1 MGRQPSDARHRRR
14 LRVPGPAL
22 RHHHRRDTAEHR
34 PRKSDGRPRAD
45 LRRPRGRELG
55 RPRAAH
61 PGPGHV
67 AQAPRVHRGGAL
79 HRRPTDSDHAEAS
92 LPERPRSGD
101 RLARLRDPG
110 RDAHRSDVV
119 LSRHRRAAAHLHLG
133 LRDQRGL
140 RRLLDDSVAGAAAGA
155 LHLGH
160 LAVVHLR
167 RQRAAGRARPAV
179 QDLVAR
185 LRGTSGEGRG
195 DRVAQQLLEVQDLH
209 TQFFTRDG
217 VVRAVDGVSFE
228 LAAGETLGIVGE
240 SGCGKSVT
248 ALSLMRL
255 IPIPPGKIVKGSIV
269 FDGAD
274 VLKMDDDEVRGIR
287 GNNIAM
293 IFQDP
298 MTSLN
303 PVLTI
308 SRQIS
313 EALELHLKM
322 DKSEAR
328 KRTVELL
335 DLVGIP
341 GAKKRLDDYP
351 HQFSG
356 GMRQRVM
363 IAMALSCNPKL
374 ILADEPTTALDVTI
388 QAQILDLLKNLA
400 REFRTAFILITHD
413 LGVVAGMT
421 QRIHVMYGGKIVEK
435 ADTAELFANP
445 KMPYTWGLLRSIP
458 RLDERRKAKLLPIE
472 GLPPDLIAPPPGC
485 RFEPRCQYRREVC
498 REKEPELVHIPNS
511 KPDHEARCWG
521 TQQGGWLVDTDWRK
535 EVGDTRVLEEIKQ
548 EVAQLPPEPKPGDVP
563 PAPTAI

>member
-1 MGRQPSDARHRRR
+1 MP
-14 LRVPGPAL
+14 
-22 RHHHRRDTAEHR
+22 
-34 PRKSDGRPRAD
+34 
-45 LRRPRGRELG
+45 
-55 RPRAAH
+55 
-61 PGPGHV
+61 
-67 AQAPRVHRGGAL
+67 
-79 HRRPTDSDHAEAS
+79 
-92 LPERPRSGD
+92 
-101 RLARLRDPG
+101 
-110 RDAHRSDVV
+110 
-119 LSRHRRAAAHLHLG
+119 
-133 LRDQRGL
+133 
-140 RRLLDDSVAGAAAGA
+140 
-155 LHLGH
+155 
-160 LAVVHLR
+160 
-167 RQRAAGRARPAV
+167 
-179 QDLVAR
+179 
-185 LRGTSGEGRG
+185 
-195 DRVAQQLLEVQDLH
+195 LLEVKDLH
-209 TQFFTRDG
+209 TSFFTRDG

-228 LAAGETLGIVGE
+228 LNAGETLGLVGE

-255 IPIPPGKIVKGSIV
+255 IPMPPGKITEGQIV
-269 FDGAD
+269 FDGTD
-274 VLKMDDDEVRGIR
+274 VLQMDDDDVRGIR

-322 DKSEAR
+322 DRSEAR
-328 KRTVELL
+328 KRTTELL
-335 DLVGIP
+335 ELVGIP
-341 GAKKRLDDYP
+341 SAGKRLDDYP

-421 QRIHVMYGGKIVEK
+421 QRIHVMYAGRIVEK
-435 ADTAELFANP
+435 ADTGELFANP

-458 RLDERRKAKLLPIE
+458 RLDERRKERLVPIE

-485 RFEPRCQYRREVC
+485 RFEPRCQYRRDLC
-498 REKEPELVHIPNS
+498 REREPELASVPGA
-511 KPDHEARCWG
+511 KPDHQARCHG
-521 TQQGGWLVDTDWRK
+521 TQAGGWLVDLDWRS
-535 EVGDTRVLEEIKQ
+535 EIGDVRVLEEIKQ
-548 EVAQLPPEPKPGDVP
+548 EVAAVP
-563 PAPTAI
+563 AEAARLGAADLTPREGP

>member
-1 MGRQPSDARHRRR
+1 
-14 LRVPGPAL
+14 
-22 RHHHRRDTAEHR
+22 
-34 PRKSDGRPRAD
+34 
-45 LRRPRGRELG
+45 
-55 RPRAAH
+55 
-61 PGPGHV
+61 V
-67 AQAPRVHRGGAL
+67 AQL
-79 HRRPTDSDHAEAS
+79 
-92 LPERPRSGD
+92 
-101 RLARLRDPG
+101 
-110 RDAHRSDVV
+110 
-119 LSRHRRAAAHLHLG
+119 
-133 LRDQRGL
+133 
-140 RRLLDDSVAGAAAGA
+140 
-155 LHLGH
+155 
-160 LAVVHLR
+160 LAV
-167 RQRAAGRARPAV
+167 
-179 QDLVAR
+179 
-185 LRGTSGEGRG
+185 T
-195 DRVAQQLLEVQDLH
+195 DLH

-217 VVRAVDGVSFE
+217 VVHAVDGVSFE
-228 LAAGETLGIVGE
+228 LDQGETLGIVGE

-255 IPIPPGKIVKGSIV
+255 IPQPPGKIVKGTII

-308 SRQIS
+308 SRQIT

-341 GAKKRLDDYP
+341 SAKKRMDDYP

-435 ADTAELFANP
+435 ADTGELFANP

-485 RFEPRCQYRREVC
+485 RFEPRCQYRREIC
-498 REKEPELVHIPNS
+498 GKEEPELKSIPNA

-521 TQQGGWLVDTDWRK
+521 TQQGGWLVDIDWRR
-535 EVGDTRVLEEIKQ
+535 EIGDVAVLEEIKK
-548 EVAQLPPEPKPGDVP
+548 EIADLPPEVKRIEGSGEMPPP
-563 PAPTAI
+563 PAS

>member
-1 MGRQPSDARHRRR
+1 
-14 LRVPGPAL
+14 L
-22 RHHHRRDTAEHR
+22 
-34 PRKSDGRPRAD
+34 
-45 LRRPRGRELG
+45 
-55 RPRAAH
+55 
-61 PGPGHV
+61 
-67 AQAPRVHRGGAL
+67 AQL
-79 HRRPTDSDHAEAS
+79 
-92 LPERPRSGD
+92 
-101 RLARLRDPG
+101 
-110 RDAHRSDVV
+110 
-119 LSRHRRAAAHLHLG
+119 
-133 LRDQRGL
+133 
-140 RRLLDDSVAGAAAGA
+140 
-155 LHLGH
+155 
-160 LAVVHLR
+160 LAV
-167 RQRAAGRARPAV
+167 
-179 QDLVAR
+179 
-185 LRGTSGEGRG
+185 T
-195 DRVAQQLLEVQDLH
+195 DLH

-228 LAAGETLGIVGE
+228 LDQGETLGIVGE

-255 IPIPPGKIVKGSIV
+255 IPQPPGKIVKGSII

-274 VLKMDDDEVRGIR
+274 VLKMDDDEVRSIR

-313 EALELHLKM
+313 EALELHMKM
-322 DKSEAR
+322 DRSESR
-328 KRTVELL
+328 KRTIELL
-335 DLVGIP
+335 DLVNIP
-341 GAKKRLDDYP
+341 SAKKRLDDYP

-363 IAMALSCNPKL
+363 IAMALSCNPKM

-421 QRIHVMYGGKIVEK
+421 QRIHVMYAGKIVEK
-435 ADTAELFANP
+435 ADTGELFANP

-458 RLDERRKAKLLPIE
+458 RLDEHRKAKLVPIE

-485 RFEPRCQYRREVC
+485 RFEPRCQYRRDIC
-498 REKEPELVHIPNS
+498 HEKEPELKHIPNA
-511 KPDHEARCWG
+511 KADHDARCWG
-521 TQQGGWLVDTDWRK
+521 TQEGGWLVNTDWRR

-548 EVAQLPPEPKPGDVP
+548 EIAQLPPEPPKTDGESPPPPPTKPVN
-563 PAPTAI
+563 

>member
-1 MGRQPSDARHRRR
+1 MS
-14 LRVPGPAL
+14 
-22 RHHHRRDTAEHR
+22 
-34 PRKSDGRPRAD
+34 
-45 LRRPRGRELG
+45 
-55 RPRAAH
+55 
-61 PGPGHV
+61 
-67 AQAPRVHRGGAL
+67 
-79 HRRPTDSDHAEAS
+79 
-92 LPERPRSGD
+92 
-101 RLARLRDPG
+101 
-110 RDAHRSDVV
+110 
-119 LSRHRRAAAHLHLG
+119 
-133 LRDQRGL
+133 
-140 RRLLDDSVAGAAAGA
+140 
-155 LHLGH
+155 
-160 LAVVHLR
+160 
-167 RQRAAGRARPAV
+167 
-179 QDLVAR
+179 
-185 LRGTSGEGRG
+185 
-195 DRVAQQLLEVQDLH
+195 LLEVNELK

-217 VVRAVDGVSFE
+217 VVRAVDGVTFE
-228 LAAGETLGIVGE
+228 VAAGETLGIVGE

-255 IPIPPGKIVKGSIV
+255 IPVPPGKIVKGSIM

-328 KRTVELL
+328 KRTIELL

-341 GAKKRLDDYP
+341 SAKKRVDDYP

-435 ADTAELFANP
+435 ADTSELFANP

-458 RLDERRKAKLLPIE
+458 RLDERRKAKLVPIE

-485 RFEPRCQYRREVC
+485 RFEPRCQYRRDVC
-498 REKEPELVHIPNS
+498 HEKEPPLEAIPNA

-521 TQQGGWLVDTDWRK
+521 TQKGGWLVDTDWHK
-535 EVGDTRVLEEIKQ
+535 EVGDTRVIEEIKQ
-548 EVAQLPPEPKPGDVP
+548 EIAQLPPEPKAGDLPPP
-563 PAPTAI
+563 PAAAV

>member
-1 MGRQPSDARHRRR
+1 M
-14 LRVPGPAL
+14 
-22 RHHHRRDTAEHR
+22 
-34 PRKSDGRPRAD
+34 
-45 LRRPRGRELG
+45 
-55 RPRAAH
+55 
-61 PGPGHV
+61 
-67 AQAPRVHRGGAL
+67 
-79 HRRPTDSDHAEAS
+79 
-92 LPERPRSGD
+92 
-101 RLARLRDPG
+101 
-110 RDAHRSDVV
+110 
-119 LSRHRRAAAHLHLG
+119 
-133 LRDQRGL
+133 
-140 RRLLDDSVAGAAAGA
+140 
-155 LHLGH
+155 
-160 LAVVHLR
+160 
-167 RQRAAGRARPAV
+167 
-179 QDLVAR
+179 
-185 LRGTSGEGRG
+185 
-195 DRVAQQLLEVQDLH
+195 AQQLLEVQDLH

-228 LAAGETLGIVGE
+228 LAPGETLGIVGE

-255 IPIPPGKIVKGSIV
+255 IPQPPGKIVKGSIV

-287 GNNIAM
+287 GNHIAM

-308 SRQIS
+308 SRQIT

-341 GAKKRLDDYP
+341 SAKKRMDDYP

-435 ADTAELFANP
+435 ADTLELFANP

-458 RLDERRKAKLLPIE
+458 RLDEHRKAKLVPIE

-485 RFEPRCQYRREVC
+485 RFEPRCQYRRDVC
-498 REKEPELVHIPNS
+498 KDKEPELKHIPNAKS
-511 KPDHEARCWG
+511 DHEARCWG
-521 TQQGGWLVDTDWRK
+521 TQEGGWLVDTDWKR
-535 EVGDTRVLEEIKQ
+535 EIGDVKVLEEIKK
-548 EVAQLPPEPKPGDVP
+548 EVADLPPEVKREEGGGVTP
-563 PAPTAI
+563 PPDKLN